1 MNVRVGCCGAPN
13 GWMGDIAMMDVVFP
27 VICGVL
33 YGTTH
38 IYILCQQHKGLV
50 GWKEEEELGGRLH
63 GKE

>member
-1 MNVRVGCCGAPN
+1 
-13 GWMGDIAMMDVVFP
+13 MGDIAMMDVVFP